1 MPVVII
7 MTSDR
12 LMRQYVSDS
21 SDIVHPLDCVP
32 EERGKK
38 SWTRGVKA
46 WDKRSGE
53 DVCVGWFLAP
63 RKKGKKTLYTKKRNS
78 VHNMAMT
85 LDKVNSVKVI
95 NSKKEWRKAWADPS
109 NRQAMLKAK
118 NEGSEFSVEE
128 LANLYPDADND
139 GGGNISLQDVDAMF
153 SSHEEE

>member
-32 EERGKK
+32 EKRGKK

-63 RKKGKKTLYTKKRNS
+63 RKKSKNANRK
-78 VHNMAMT
+78 T

-118 NEGSEFSVEE
+118 NEGAEFSVEE